1 MNENITRRE
10 FYVALR
16 KRKNIKQQELAQALH
31 VARTVISR
39 FENGKYLFDN
49 ERVKAYENYI
59 DNKK

>member
-1 MNENITRRE
+1 MNDNITRRE
-10 FYVALR
+10 FYIALR
-16 KRKNIKQQELAQALH
+16 KRKNIKQTELAQVLH